1 MIQYLPKEREYAP
14 WCAAVMQF
22 KQWRKVF
29 QDTSLIRGTD
39 ALIQHLITPLYNE
52 LGWRDNGNHKEK

>member
-1 MIQYLPKEREYAP
+1 MILYLPKEREYAP
-14 WCAAVMQF
+14 WCAAVMQL

-29 QDTSLIRGTD
+29 QDTNIIRGID

-52 LGWRDNGNHKEK
+52 LGWTDTGDHKEK